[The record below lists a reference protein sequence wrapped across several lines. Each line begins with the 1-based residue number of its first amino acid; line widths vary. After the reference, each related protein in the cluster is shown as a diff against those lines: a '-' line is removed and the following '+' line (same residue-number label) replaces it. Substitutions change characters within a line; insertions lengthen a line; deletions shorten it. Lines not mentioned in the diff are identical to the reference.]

1 MERRSGST
9 VSWAVVGVSALA
21 LAMVVLSFPSVQDSV
36 HPFLSIIALASTIAF
51 VVGVIG
57 IFHFSRSGWDV
68 EGSTLE
74 WIIAAIVSPA
84 LPCSCISWGGRA
96 GALSTR
102 ISTGIRAI
110 DELSAIRDRSAH
122 GR

>member
-1 MERRSGST
+1 LEERMERRSGST

-74 WIIAAIVSPA
+74 WIIAAIVSPGLA
-84 LPCSCISWGGRA
+84 LLLYLLGRK
-96 GALSTR
+96 SR
-102 ISTGIRAI
+102 GII
-110 DELSAIRDRSAH
+110 DEDIYRHPGHR
-122 GR
+122 